1 MGLFQKS
8 KPSEKSKD
16 EFHNYVDNLLQDS
29 NVVSNEEIDD
39 KFSVENMALSSKY
52 GIDHV
57 VALMRDLPADASD
70 IVVSTVTKTL
80 ESAGIN
86 VSKIVEDA
94 RSKETALTAQ
104 IDDLNSEIDELKKQI
119 NEKKEQI
126 SVSTAVL
133 EETQKVRG
141 LLENTRPDKAVKN
154 DKSEKDKKHDKV
166 SAIAGKSDADNS
178 DSDVSDADAVE
189 LALKAQ

>member
-1 MGLFQKS
+1 MGLFQKT

-29 NVVSNEEIDD
+29 SEASNEDIDE
-39 KFSVENMALSSKY
+39 KFSVENMALNSKY

-70 IVVSTVTKTL
+70 IVVATVTKTL

-86 VSKIVEDA
+86 VLKIVEDA
-94 RSKETALTAQ
+94 RNKETALTAQ
-104 IDDLNSEIDELKKQI
+104 ISDLNSEIDALKKQI
-119 NEKKEQI
+119 ADKKEQI

-133 EETQKVRG
+133 EETQRVRG
-141 LLENTRPDKAVKN
+141 LLESTRPENSSKPD
-154 DKSEKDKKHDKV
+154 DKKEQTRVSSIADDKEEKT
-166 SAIAGKSDADNS
+166 I
-178 DSDVSDADAVE
+178 DSTMPDDEAVE

>member
-1 MGLFQKS
+1 MGLFQKTKS
-8 KPSEKSKD
+8 SEKPKD

-29 NVVSNEEIDD
+29 SEISNEDIDE
-39 KFSVENMALSSKY
+39 KFSVENMALNSKY

-70 IVVSTVTKTL
+70 IVVATVTKTL

-86 VSKIVEDA
+86 VLKIVEDA
-94 RSKETALTAQ
+94 RNKETALTAQ
-104 IDDLNSEIDELKKQI
+104 ISDLNNEIDALKKQI
-119 NEKKEQI
+119 ADKKEQI

-133 EETQKVRG
+133 EETQRVRG
-141 LLENTRPDKAVKN
+141 LLESTKSDSSSNTTGKKAQ
-154 DKSEKDKKHDKV
+154 SKV
-166 SAIAGKSDADNS
+166 SSIAGDKEEKMI
-178 DSDVSDADAVE
+178 DSTVPEDQAVE